1 MITSYDTQTIGNSAI
16 QQLVRQEIERQNAQ
30 RDAETAAKLA
40 EQEKRIAELEER
52 LKSKSARVDALC
64 GQMLDALPAYYP
76 DPEPGSRLGDALWG
90 LIGLAL
96 LAFDRWNAKAVRRWY
111 P

>member
-1 MITSYDTQTIGNSAI
+1 MITAYDTQAIGNSAI

-64 GQMLDALPAYYP
+64 AQLLESLPYAYP
-76 DPEPGSRLGDALWG
+76 DPEPGSRLGDVLWG

-96 LAFDRWNAKAVRRWY
+96 LTFDHWNAKAVRRWY